1 MNIDEPDTPESLEIY
16 FGAFRELFKTEG
28 WDILMGELQEQA
40 SHLDSI
46 QGCRDATDFDY
57 KRGQLAVLSYFL
69 RLEDSIIKTQ
79 DMYDA
84 GYSE

>member
-1 MNIDEPDTPESLEIY
+1 
-16 FGAFRELFKTEG
+16 
-28 WDILMGELQEQA
+28 MGELQEQA

-79 DMYDA
+79 GMYNAEYDA
-84 GYSE
+84 